1 MARNLQTFESGN
13 RAGSKLTPELHAQFV
28 SIVAQC
34 GRISVAS
41 GKCGLGTSTAKHWMA
56 RGRQEESGIYR
67 EFLDAVE
74 RARSDFLLFANRNLN
89 RLATGGLIRMPSFD
103 KAGNP
108 IRDHKP
114 DCGAAP
120 GYPCECDLVY
130 CEKVVMP
137 NPNVLMW
144 QVDRLDPAP
153 NGDPAPDLPATP
165 EMSDEARMSRA
176 LGNYALTKQALE
188 ILVELGADISTM
200 PQAQWVKDFEREM
213 LAPAIEVEV
222 TAAPTETEPANV
234 EANAP
239 PSEPAT
245 RTEPTAAP
253 VKPSTVDD
261 AF

>member
-1 MARNLQTFESGN
+1 MRNVTTFDSGN
-13 RAGSKLTPELHAQFV
+13 RAGSKLTPELHEQFV
-28 SIVAQC
+28 QIVAQC

-41 GKCGLGTSTAKHWMA
+41 GKCGLGSATARHWMA

-108 IRDHKP
+108 IRNHKP
-114 DCGAAP
+114 TCGAAP
-120 GYPCECDLVY
+120 GYPCDCDLVY
-130 CEKVVMP
+130 VEKVVMP

-153 NGDPAPDLPATP
+153 NGDATP
-165 EMSDEARMSRA
+165 EVPGAPALSDEAQVARGLA
-176 LGNYALTKQALE
+176 NYALVKEALQ
-188 ILVELGADISTM
+188 ILVELGADTSTI
-200 PQAQWVKDFEREM
+200 PEAQWVKDFEARM
-213 LAPAIEVEV
+213 LQPAVETTASAAPA
-222 TAAPTETEPANV
+222 EPAKES
-234 EANAP
+234 EAAISTSDATIAATIEPEP
-239 PSEPAT
+239 P
-245 RTEPTAAP
+245 
-253 VKPSTVDD
+253 KPDPE